1 MDETTPIG
9 VLVSWFPM
17 LLLIGV
23 WIYFMR
29 SVKSGPLSA
38 QQKIVEEYRQH
49 NALLRDIIDR
59 MDKRIARLEDRD
71 KTDGAA

>member
-1 MDETTPIG
+1 
-9 VLVSWFPM
+9 
-17 LLLIGV
+17 
-23 WIYFMR
+23 MR

-49 NALLRDIIDR
+49 NALLRDIINR